1 MSGRYNALS
10 RRRGS
15 RMKKLQNNHKLGQ
28 TDDLRKCDLNKS
40 FAQPKEWEYPNSPQE
55 KTKSQYISHTE
66 AYDNQVAHQNVHWV
80 RQFTPQNVV
89 VSQ

>member
-1 MSGRYNALS
+1 
-10 RRRGS
+10 
-15 RMKKLQNNHKLGQ
+15 MKKLQNNHKLGQ

-40 FAQPKEWEYPNSPQE
+40 FAQPKNGNIQTPLWKRQNHN
-55 KTKSQYISHTE
+55 ISHTE
-66 AYDNQVAHQNVHWV
+66 AYDNQVSHQNVHWV